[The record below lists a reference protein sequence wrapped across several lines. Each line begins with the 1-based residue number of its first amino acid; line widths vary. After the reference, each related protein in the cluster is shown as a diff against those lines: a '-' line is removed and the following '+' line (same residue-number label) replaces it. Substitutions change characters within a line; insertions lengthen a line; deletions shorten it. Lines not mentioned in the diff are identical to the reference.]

1 MRAQSRFGPP
11 VNNGLQL
18 PGDVT
23 TTDPR
28 CPPIELATDVIARQL
43 ALHEGLI
50 KAEGT
55 GVTEAYTEN
64 DVQREGTG
72 VIYPRSR
79 SSSSQVKSPVVTI
92 EPSSSMEEHVMKTEA
107 VPSPELLQVPQ
118 GNRDLRQPSDAFDDT
133 DMKISPIREPVKLQ
147 PNTSPASPASPLV
160 IPNVEPTIVTPQIP
174 ITVSNSE
181 SVRDRPSS
189 LPRQISPPYIKQVRR
204 LSVVGLGSDQVSLSP
219 TISVASLPSSSTP
232 QQRRF
237 PSDERPLLPDVAQSI
252 DVLVGSFSKAVRYRW
267 DYDQISIQIFNN
279 ERKLQTLPPSLPIV
293 PSTKS
298 VDPRLAINQKKQS
311 PQPEVEPPLSEREL
325 TENKIAR
332 LLKDQAVAQTKLR
345 DEMGKIQRHVQ
356 SCYNATRNDFVEGV
370 ARSQTETKDIVEGV
384 LLAIAGPKNESMG
397 LGLHIAGGDVASAV
411 VRNEG
416 DALGPISPAPPVS
429 TTVGDANSAR
439 LDHLEVE
446 FNEQFALL
454 SEQCRVAFDTLKEDR
469 NEVVN
474 TFENRFDS
482 LNKLFVSGAEFKQ
495 FRDSLGQLKKLLEA
509 VVIVDQSRSEEAKVL
524 SNVVKDVNTRI
535 SAMER
540 QLKAQQQQSQS
551 LINEGNAT
559 TAVKGETATKS
570 TASSVIQPDPQVA
583 SHVQELQKE
592 IANLVTDNARL
603 RSEIEQCVEA
613 SRSEAQ
619 KHENEVEAL
628 KREVGGLKSE
638 NAQNRE
644 QFIATV
650 EGYQAEMTRIGNS
663 MSVLAA
669 IATGNPGFDYL
680 RAHLGNIVVGNNVV
694 AGAGSNDPTGHNS
707 VQPTSFPLALPV
719 PPSGDRGGVESR
731 NAVQK
736 PCLSDG
742 LSGVDVGRI
751 SGDDSAV
758 IFKVED

>member
-1 MRAQSRFGPP
+1 MPGHTDIQTLSSLSTHEHDQSQRKRPLQDNGRDKLDTDRFNTTSARPRSHSRSRSPSRKKRATGRDTPPSCSSSSSSRSIPTGPRRSDQSSDRYRRSRSPLLPQSAINRRKEKRREVSPGDGYSRRVSGDRSRPTSPTSSFISSTHDFHSALPMRAQSRFGPP

-252 DVLVGSFSKAVRYRW
+252 
-267 DYDQISIQIFNN
+267 
-279 ERKLQTLPPSLPIV
+279 E
-293 PSTKS
+293 
-298 VDPRLAINQKKQS
+298 
-311 PQPEVEPPLSEREL
+311 
-325 TENKIAR
+325 
-332 LLKDQAVAQTKLR
+332 
-345 DEMGKIQRHVQ
+345 
-356 SCYNATRNDFVEGV
+356 
-370 ARSQTETKDIVEGV
+370 
-384 LLAIAGPKNESMG
+384 
-397 LGLHIAGGDVASAV
+397 
-411 VRNEG
+411 
-416 DALGPISPAPPVS
+416 
-429 TTVGDANSAR
+429 
-439 LDHLEVE
+439 
-446 FNEQFALL
+446 
-454 SEQCRVAFDTLKEDR
+454 
-469 NEVVN
+469 
-474 TFENRFDS
+474 
-482 LNKLFVSGAEFKQ
+482 
-495 FRDSLGQLKKLLEA
+495 
-509 VVIVDQSRSEEAKVL
+509 
-524 SNVVKDVNTRI
+524 
-535 SAMER
+535 
-540 QLKAQQQQSQS
+540 
-551 LINEGNAT
+551 
-559 TAVKGETATKS
+559 
-570 TASSVIQPDPQVA
+570 
-583 SHVQELQKE
+583 
-592 IANLVTDNARL
+592 
-603 RSEIEQCVEA
+603 
-613 SRSEAQ
+613 
-619 KHENEVEAL
+619 
-628 KREVGGLKSE
+628 
-638 NAQNRE
+638 
-644 QFIATV
+644 
-650 EGYQAEMTRIGNS
+650 
-663 MSVLAA
+663 
-669 IATGNPGFDYL
+669 
-680 RAHLGNIVVGNNVV
+680 
-694 AGAGSNDPTGHNS
+694 
-707 VQPTSFPLALPV
+707 
-719 PPSGDRGGVESR
+719 
-731 NAVQK
+731 
-736 PCLSDG
+736 
-742 LSGVDVGRI
+742 
-751 SGDDSAV
+751 
-758 IFKVED
+758 